1 MSTFRLPLK
10 HEAKSVNA
18 SNPSKPN
25 SEPPRATDSTRSQN
39 QGFDTWS
46 SPTMLSA
53 SEIESLREETRR
65 DSVRLK
71 ELIAASKL
79 NAPKG

>member
-25 SEPPRATDSTRSQN
+25 SEPPQTTDSTRSQN
-39 QGFDTWS
+39 QRPNLWR

-65 DSVRLK
+65 DRARLK
-71 ELIAASKL
+71 ELIAASRL
-79 NAPKG
+79 DAPKG